1 MGSRSFMSDLL
12 PQLILLAVGGSI
24 APPLLLLTILFL
36 GSQRS
41 LSNATALVVGYFAVC
56 AAVGIAGLILFGGAV
71 GAGSTTSTIGRVI
84 SATVGGLLIV
94 LGLRSLLNTPDPDA
108 PPPRWM
114 ESVSSMTPAKAF
126 GIGMVLFPIQIKNL
140 AIFVACIN
148 LIATTSFS
156 TQGSI
161 VALVLVLLIFTIPV
175 LVLIGLYTAVPQ
187 RASYMLVSLRAW
199 MEKHNRTITVVLC
212 FVFGVFFLVRGF
224 SGL

>member
-1 MGSRSFMSDLL
+1 MSNFL
-12 PQLILLAVGGSI
+12 PQLIFLAVGGAI

-36 GSQRS
+36 SS
-41 LSNATALVVGYFAVC
+41 LRPLPNAIALVIGYLAAGVALGMVG
-56 AAVGIAGLILFGGAV
+56 LTLFGGAE
-71 GAGSTTSTIGRVI
+71 GAVSTVTSVL

-114 ESVSSMTPAKAF
+114 ESVSFMTPAKAF

-140 AIFVACIN
+140 AIFIACIN
-148 LIATTSFS
+148 LIATARFS
-156 TQGSI
+156 PQGSI
-161 VALVLVLLIFTIPV
+161 VALVLVLLIFAMPV
-175 LVLIGLYTAVPQ
+175 LVLIALYTAVPQ
-187 RASYMLVSLRAW
+187 RASNMLVSLRVW
-199 MEKHNRTITVVLC
+199 MEKNNRTITVVLC

>member
-1 MGSRSFMSDLL
+1 MAGAMASRLFMSDLL

-41 LSNATALVVGYFAVC
+41 LSNATALVVGTR
-56 AAVGIAGLILFGGAV
+56 VGRRWDCRLSCRRRGRT
-71 GAGSTTSTIGRVI
+71 GSTAPRSTVLSARGRR
-84 SATVGGLLIV
+84 AAPV
-94 LGLRSLLNTPDPDA
+94 LGPRTSQHTDPYALHQVAGVGELQTRLERLD
-108 PPPRWM
+108 R
-114 ESVSSMTPAKAF
+114 
-126 GIGMVLFPIQIKNL
+126 MVLSRSDQEPRVFI
-140 AIFVACIN
+140 ACIN
-148 LIATTSFS
+148 LIATASFS
-156 TQGSI
+156 PQGSI
-161 VALVLVLLIFTIPV
+161 VALVLVLLIFAIPV

-187 RASYMLVSLRAW
+187 RAANMLVSLRAW

>member
-1 MGSRSFMSDLL
+1 MSNLL
-12 PQLILLAVGGSI
+12 PQLILLAGGGAM
-24 APPLLLLTILFL
+24 APPLLLLSILFL
-36 GSQRS
+36 GSLRP
-41 LSNATALVVGYFAVC
+41 LPNATALVLGYLATGAALGVVGLT
-56 AAVGIAGLILFGGAV
+56 LISGAE
-71 GAGSTTSTIGRVI
+71 GAGSTVTRVL

-140 AIFVACIN
+140 AIFIACIN